1 MRGAG
6 RLQAVRNHHVVRPVR
21 GEHGGQDRDQQ
32 HEDRDRAAE
41 HRQAVFEEAAA
52 GERAL
57 FLAQAPSGFLQGLKG
72 PFLHHFHSFPS

>member
-1 MRGAG
+1 M
-6 RLQAVRNHHVVRPVR
+6 NTKVVKIDR
-21 GEHGGQDRDQQ
+21 EHPDP
-32 HEDRDRAAE
+32 
-41 HRQAVFEEAAA
+41 AVFEEAAA